1 MKFPGEVLS
10 REIPSLAEGSC
21 LSSSNARHAGRN
33 LRVRFSF
40 LTAVLAFCLLL
51 AGQVF
56 GASDPAVLHIFGG
69 GNDGSYPY
77 ASLSADGAGNLYGT
91 TQNGGAYGAGTVFQL
106 SPRAEG
112 GWRFSLVY
120 AFTGAADGGY
130 PLGSLRFDAAGN
142 AYTTVSGGGTYG
154 LGAVVELTPPAHPSA
169 SRPWSEKVL
178 YSFQGGRDGAI
189 PFGNVVFDATGS
201 LYGTTSIGG
210 VGHIGCPP
218 AKGCGTVY
226 KLSPTKNGIWREQ
239 VLRRFTDAFNQG
251 AEPRA
256 GVVFDAAG
264 NLYGTTYEGGNNL
277 YCNGYGCGSVFELVR
292 PTSGKHWR
300 FVSLVDFD
308 GSNGALLR
316 AGLTINASGTLF
328 GATLYGGT
336 YNDGT
341 VFSMTEESGRW
352 QLQTLYNFGGLDGL
366 QPAGTLA
373 LDEAGNIYGTT
384 YEGGAF
390 DWGEVFQLVPG
401 GDGWTEN
408 VIYNFTVSGKRFGA
422 SPLDGVLLDEAGNLF
437 LTTNQGGNINDC
449 QPNAGCGTVIE
460 LSSGT
465 ER

>member
-1 MKFPGEVLS
+1 MKFPGEVGWGMIS
-10 REIPSLAEGSC
+10 YLAEGNRF
-21 LSSSNARHAGRN
+21 SSSTARHAGLN
-33 LRVRFSF
+33 LRGRFPV
-40 LTAVLAFCLLL
+40 LTAIVALCFLM
-51 AGQVF
+51 AGPAY
-56 GASDPAVLHIFGG
+56 GASEPAVLHIFGG
-69 GNDGSYPY
+69 ANDGSYPY
-77 ASLSADGAGNLYGT
+77 ASLSADSAGNLYGT
-91 TQNGGAYGAGTVFQL
+91 TQNGGAYGQGTVFQL
-106 SPRAEG
+106 SPKAEG

-120 AFTGAADGGY
+120 GFSGAEDGGN
-130 PLGSLRFDAAGN
+130 PLGGLTFDAAGN
-142 AYTTVSGGGTYG
+142 AYATVSSGGIYG

-169 SRPWSEKVL
+169 SRSWSEKAL
-178 YSFQGGRDGAI
+178 YSFQGGSDGAI
-189 PFGNVVFDATGS
+189 PFGNVVLDATGS

-218 AKGCGTVY
+218 TKGCGTVY
-226 KLSPTKNGIWREQ
+226 KLSPTKSGVWREQ
-239 VLRRFTDAFNQG
+239 VLHRFTDAFHQG

-256 GVVFDAAG
+256 GVVLDAAG

-292 PTSGKHWR
+292 PISGKHWR
-300 FVSLVDFD
+300 YVNLIDFD
-308 GSNGALLR
+308 GSNGALLL

-341 VFSMTEESGRW
+341 VFSLSEDSGRW

-384 YEGGAF
+384 YEGGAY
-390 DWGEVFQLVPG
+390 DWGEVFQLAPG
-401 GDGWTEN
+401 GEGWSEN
-408 VIYNFTVSGKRFGA
+408 VLYNFTVSGKRFGA
-422 SPLDGVLLDEAGNLF
+422 SPLDGVLLDGAGNLF

-460 LSSGT
+460 LSSGQKP
-465 ER
+465 